1 MVQRTKQTDREM
13 AKDYSEMDYGEF
25 SHMYDPFLIP
35 EIVCGEPET
44 CIPVRAIEPKE
55 GVGTVTVQGIPNKCD
70 HTWIDW
76 SYNFH
81 IRSKKCTQCE
91 WVTDYKPN
99 EPWLKTVKQA

>member
-1 MVQRTKQTDREM
+1 MVKRTKQTDREM

-25 SHMYDPFLIP
+25 SHMYDPLIP
-35 EIVCGEPET
+35 EIVCGDPET

-55 GVGTVTVQGIPNKCD
+55 GVGTVTLQGIPNKCD

-76 SYNFH
+76 SYDFH

-91 WVTDYKPN
+91 WVTDYKPG
-99 EPWLKTVKQA
+99 EDWPIR

>member
-13 AKDYSEMDYGEF
+13 AKDYSEMDYGEYA
-25 SHMYDPFLIP
+25 HMYDP
-35 EIVCGEPET
+35 
-44 CIPVRAIEPKE
+44 
-55 GVGTVTVQGIPNKCD
+55 QHKCD
-70 HTWIDW
+70 HAWIDW
-76 SYNFH
+76 SYDFH